1 MEVTEVSRS
10 PGGTT
15 SRARSARRS
24 AAKAIM
30 RARSRMGREVEQTTS
45 ADSAIKAVKPL
56 ATPWQTLDPFIFC
69 VHHEDHFPAGNKQ
82 MGPAGPLD
90 DRNVGNDFSGK
101 DRWSMYHGDVVPG
114 FPAHP
119 HIGFE
124 IVTVLRQ
131 GTIDHFD
138 SLNATARYGS
148 GDVQWITAGEG
159 IQHSEMFPLLDRRR
173 PNPLELFQIW
183 LNLPHASKSELP
195 NFKMLWRNQIPD
207 KISRDQAGRTTE
219 ITVVAGELDDAKAP
233 TPPPK
238 SWASRADTHVAI
250 WIIKMAPDATCT
262 LPRSETGVNRAF
274 YFYRG
279 GSLKIE
285 DVSVQSGHLIELEPG
300 CDVHLRNTGETAQLL
315 LLQGRP
321 IGEPVVARGPFVM
334 NSLDEVQRA
343 FAEYRRTHFGGWP
356 WPSPDPLHQREA
368 LRFARYPDGRIER
381 PR

>member
-1 MEVTEVSRS
+1 MEVSESVG
-10 PGGTT
+10 PAAGAT
-15 SRARSARRS
+15 SRIGSGRRS
-24 AAKAIM
+24 AAKTLI
-30 RARSRMGREVEQTTS
+30 RSRIARDLQQRSS
-45 ADSAIKAVKPL
+45 ADSAIKTVKPL
-56 ATPWQTLDPFIFC
+56 TSSWRTLDPFVLC
-69 VHHEDHFPAGNKQ
+69 VHHDDHFPSANKQ
-82 MGPAGPLD
+82 MGPAASLD
-90 DRNVGNDFSGK
+90 DRNIGNDFSGK
-101 DRWSMYHGDVVPG
+101 DGWSMYHGDVVPG

-148 GDVQWITAGEG
+148 GDVQWITAGQG
-159 IQHSEMFPLLDRRR
+159 MQHSEMFPLLDRRR

-183 LNLPHASKSELP
+183 LNLPHASKRELP
-195 NFKMLWRNQIPD
+195 NFQMLWRHQIPH
-207 KISRDQAGRTTE
+207 KISHDETGRTTE
-219 ITVVAGELDDAKAP
+219 ITVVAGELDDAKAS

-250 WIIKMAPDATCT
+250 WIIKMAPNATWT
-262 LPRSETGVNRAF
+262 LPRTEIGVNRTL

-285 DVSVQSGHLIELEPG
+285 DVSVQSGHVIELEPG
-300 CDVHLRNTGETAQLL
+300 CDAHLRNSGEAAQLL
-315 LLQGRP
+315 FLQGRP

-334 NSLDEVQRA
+334 SSLDEIQRA
-343 FAEYRRTHFGGWP
+343 VAEYGRTQFGGWP
-356 WPSPDPLHQREA
+356 WPSPAPLHPREA

>member
-1 MEVTEVSRS
+1 MDVTEVSRS
-10 PGGTT
+10 PGGATK
-15 SRARSARRS
+15 RGRSARPS
-24 AAKAIM
+24 AAKTTT
-30 RARSRMGREVEQTTS
+30 RARPHITREVEWRTS
-45 ADSAIKAVKPL
+45 AESAIQAVKPL
-56 ATPWQTLDPFIFC
+56 ASPWKTLDPFIFC

-82 MGPAGPLD
+82 MGPAASLD
-90 DRNVGNDFSGK
+90 DRNIGNDFSGK
-101 DRWSMYHGDVVPG
+101 DGWSMYHGDVVPG

-148 GDVQWITAGEG
+148 GDVQWITAGQG
-159 IQHSEMFPLLDRRR
+159 MQHSEMFPLLDRHR

-183 LNLPHASKSELP
+183 VNLPHANKRELP
-195 NFKMLWRNQIPD
+195 NFKLLWRHQIPHR
-207 KISRDQAGRTTE
+207 ISRDEAGRTTE

-250 WIIKMAPDATCT
+250 WIIKMAPNATWT
-262 LPRSETGVNRAF
+262 LPRTKAGLNRAL

-285 DVSVQSGHLIELEPG
+285 DVPVQSGHLIELEPG
-300 CDVHLRNTGETAQLL
+300 CDVHLRNTGEAAQL
-315 LLQGRP
+315 
-321 IGEPVVARGPFVM
+321 
-334 NSLDEVQRA
+334 
-343 FAEYRRTHFGGWP
+343 
-356 WPSPDPLHQREA
+356 
-368 LRFARYPDGRIER
+368 
-381 PR
+381 